1 MAQIESG
8 DGSGEL
14 LTIAPNGA
22 ALVQQIDTAGNPVNP
37 IPTGSYMLPFGYRH
51 SAATTAGQTIF
62 AMRNT
67 SGGSVVARI
76 RRIMAILAFDG
87 TAAAATSMRYAFMRF
102 STVTPSGG
110 TAVHANI
117 AKKRS
122 SYGTSVIGDARYRV
136 DNASGLTVTGVAFES
151 PFATLMLPISV
162 TSGNLVVPLQFVIPN
177 QNHSLLELAPGEG
190 LAIQV
195 DTTNAVIGLS
205 LGGNIEWDEAA

>member
-14 LTIAPNGA
+14 LTITPNGA
-22 ALVQQIDTAGNPVNP
+22 ALVQQVDTAGNAVNP

-76 RRIMAILAFDG
+76 RRILAILAFDG
-87 TAAAATSMRYAFMRF
+87 TAAAATTLRYSFMRF
-102 STVTPSGG
+102 NTATPSGG

-117 AKKRS
+117 VKKRN

-136 DNASGLTVTGVAFES
+136 DNASGLTVTSVVFES

-162 TSGNLVVPLQFVIPN
+162 TSGNLVVPLQFVIPG

-190 LAIQV
+190 MAIQV

-205 LGGNIEWDEAA
+205 LGGNVEWDEAA